1 MEKAMILSYTD
12 SDGKMCKAKANISTD
27 YSTYSYGQ
35 PVIVLADSGVL
46 DPRSWV
52 GLSCQVVK
60 ATAKERSELQEI
72 GLL

>member
-1 MEKAMILSYTD
+1 MILSYTD
-12 SDGKMCKAKANISTD
+12 SDGKICKAKANISTD

-46 DPRSWV
+46 DFISWV
-52 GLSCQVVK
+52 GIGYQIVR
-60 ATAKERSELQEI
+60 ATKEERSKLQEI

>member
-1 MEKAMILSYTD
+1 MILSYTD
-12 SDGKMCKAKANISTD
+12 SDGKICKAKANISTD

-46 DPRSWV
+46 DLRSWV
-52 GLSCQVVK
+52 GLGCQIIR
-60 ATAKERSELQEI
+60 ATSKERSELQEI